1 MVYARDPCFVLGT
14 SMVYRPLRYEQ
25 MMQAADAYD
34 VRARRM
40 FGGMG
45 IYTGERMFA
54 FLISEEIA
62 LKLGPTDYEEA
73 MQLKGASEMRPEP
86 EADPMK
92 EYVRMPKYILDNS
105 ELFNSWVEKSCQYVR
120 NRTGSLV

>member
-1 MVYARDPCFVLGT
+1 
-14 SMVYRPLRYEQ
+14 MVYRPLRYEQ

-62 LKLGPTDYEEA
+62 LKLGPADFNDA
-73 MQLKGASEMRPEP
+73 MALKDASEMRPEP
-86 EADPMK
+86 GADPMK
-92 EYVRMPKYILDNS
+92 EYVRMPKYILDNP
-105 ELFNSWVEKSCQYVR
+105 EHFQVWVEKSCQYVR